1 MNKLLSIYFYAHYRK
16 WIQSEI
22 ISNIWWRLFV
32 LDCEMR
38 ARGICIRFDTVRYC
52 SNNWKHLLQ
61 SSLHSK
67 IIFYFIII
75 ILLAYCCS
83 VILACWFIIMKPLG
97 FCVFL
102 CVAERG
108 GQRGSGWGR
117 WFRARFYSEC
127 FWVDVNWK
135 HHTLLILFAHTL
147 T

>member
-1 MNKLLSIYFYAHYRK
+1 M
-16 WIQSEI
+16 
-22 ISNIWWRLFV
+22 
-32 LDCEMR
+32 
-38 ARGICIRFDTVRYC
+38 RFDTVRYC

-67 IIFYFIII
+67 IIFIFIII

-108 GQRGSGWGR
+108 WATRVGVGALVL
-117 WFRARFYSEC
+117 RARFYSEC
-127 FWVDVNWK
+127 FWVDVD
-135 HHTLLILFAHTL
+135 
-147 T
+147 